1 MAAEQQVINYGAS
14 ANDGTGD
21 PLRTAFIKTDDNF
34 DAIWAAG
41 PVGSNVTIANNTIGI
56 SSINGNLIL
65 AANGVGSIQT
75 SSTVLPRLAN
85 TYDLGSADA
94 RYRSAFVGVGGVNV
108 TGNITGANVVAANL
122 VTLTTTTTP
131 VALANLVAMSGR
143 RAFVSDSNLSAA
155 GNFGAQIAGGG
166 ANTTPVWSD
175 GTNWYIG

>member
-1 MAAEQQVINYGAS
+1 MATQQQVINYGAR

-41 PVGSNVTIANNTIGI
+41 PVGSNVVINHNTVRAADL
-56 SSINGNLIL
+56 NGNLIIQ
-65 AANGVGSIQT
+65 ANGVGSIQT
-75 SSTVLPRLAN
+75 SSTVIPRLTN

-94 RYRSAFVGVGGVNV
+94 RYRSAFVGVGGINV
-108 TGNITGANVVAANL
+108 TGTVTAIHTVAES
-122 VTLTTTTTP
+122 TTTAP
-131 VALANLVAMSGR
+131 VALAALVPVAGR

-166 ANTTPVWSD
+166 ANTTPTWSD
-175 GTNWYIG
+175 GVNWYIG